1 LRTDG
6 ELLEEIE
13 MKTVD
18 EIFAAAEKLR
28 PDELLRL
35 LKKLDRLEQR
45 IWNVELN
52 RVSAKLKKANIT
64 DEDINQMVMRRRY
77 ESRR

>member
-1 LRTDG
+1 MYDKLRR
-6 ELLEEIE
+6 EME
-13 MKTVD
+13 MKTVE

-28 PDELLRL
+28 PDQLLRL
-35 LKKLDRLEQR
+35 RKKLDRLEER
-45 IWNVELN
+45 IWKAELN
-52 RVSAKLKKANIT
+52 RVSDKLKKANIT

>member
-1 LRTDG
+1 
-6 ELLEEIE
+6 
-13 MKTVD
+13 MKTVE

-28 PDELLRL
+28 PDQLLQLR
-35 LKKLDRLEQR
+35 KKLDRLEER
-45 IWNVELN
+45 IWKAELN
-52 RVSAKLKKANIT
+52 RVSDKLKKANIT